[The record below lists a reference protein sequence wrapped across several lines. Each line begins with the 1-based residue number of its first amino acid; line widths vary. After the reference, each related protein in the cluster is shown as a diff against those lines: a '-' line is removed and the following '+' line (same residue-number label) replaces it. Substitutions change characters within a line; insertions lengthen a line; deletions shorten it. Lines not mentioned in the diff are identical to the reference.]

1 MRTIHCPKD
10 LGFKNTFSDEDCE
23 SEQYY
28 NNCYHCW
35 STALAKDKDFINEE
49 LIRWFAIAELK
60 KVKTEIE
67 EKQSKYTDRWVMG
80 VTDYPYGCY
89 RGYEET
95 IKLID
100 KHIYELKGDK

>member
-10 LGFKNTFSDEDCE
+10 LGFKNTFSDEDCK

-60 KVKTEIE
+60 KVKE
-67 EKQSKYTDRWVMG
+67 ELNLQGSGRC
-80 VTDYPYGCY
+80 YGKIFNDEY
-89 RGYEET
+89 NK
-95 IKLID
+95 ILD
-100 KHIYELKGDK
+100 KHIAKLKGDKE